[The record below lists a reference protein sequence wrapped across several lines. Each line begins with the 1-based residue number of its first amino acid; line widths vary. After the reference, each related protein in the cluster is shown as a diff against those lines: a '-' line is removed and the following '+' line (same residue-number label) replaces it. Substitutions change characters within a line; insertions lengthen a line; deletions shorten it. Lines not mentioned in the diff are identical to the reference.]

1 MDPKLVYVKTP
12 IGDEAIRQSTR
23 VVQRNLRMVLV
34 QVDGKLTVG
43 ELSAKIGNP
52 RLVERALKELVEGG
66 FVAESK
72 EAVSVW
78 VQAKNSVN
86 KAQVSALSQFSTF
99 GEKSPAKDDSVG
111 SSSVSVA
118 SNFSTFGKPILPSER
133 KASSNYDNVRAE
145 PVSDAEEKVPVEGRV
160 ATSVKRGLIGVVI
173 FLVCGIAAAVFYP
186 YASHKPAIERAI
198 SAYLQTPVRIGQVE
212 VSLLPLPKLKLS
224 AITIGE
230 GADSRIDEVLIG
242 SPVSLLLD
250 GGKEINR
257 VDVSGMSIPAN
268 RLLALSM
275 FQNGGLKASGAPL
288 ISEIRLEKTQ
298 VMAGDL
304 VLRDI
309 SGRIRFKSGGEI
321 ENAAFEAVDRSI
333 QLTAKPTA
341 QGLALKIEGLG
352 WKLPGTSLSFESL
365 QADGLLQKDK
375 LLIQNL
381 DTTFLGGLLKGNW
394 LLDWSKGLV
403 IAGDGNLSRLDCK
416 RIAAA
421 FAPNMKLEGDL
432 AGVLNLR
439 AAGNDWGAMWRNV
452 EATLDA
458 EVTRGMFNGVDLG
471 EVARRSGASAV
482 RTGSTKF
489 ERLKGRLLIGST
501 QLIANGVSLEAG
513 MMSATGQFT
522 VSQGRIDGN
531 LTVGLQT
538 SVSSVRVPVRLSGVL
553 PEITAVGAK

>member
-66 FVAESK
+66 FVAEST

-78 VQAKNSVN
+78 VQAKSSVN

-99 GEKSPAKDDSVG
+99 GEKSPAKDDSAG

-173 FLVCGIAAAVFYP
+173 FLVCSIAAAVFYP
-186 YASHKPAIERAI
+186 YASHKPAIERAM
-198 SAYLQTPVRIGQVE
+198 SAFLQTPVRIGQVE

-230 GADSRIDEVLIG
+230 GVDSRIDEIRIS
-242 SPVSLLLD
+242 SPISLLLD

-257 VDVSGMSIPAN
+257 IDISGLAISAN
-268 RLLALSM
+268 RLLEIPM
-275 FQNGGLKASGAPL
+275 FKGEGGRASGGRL
-288 ISEIRLEKTQ
+288 IREIYLEKSR
-298 VMAGDL
+298 VMANNL

-333 QLTAKPTA
+333 QWTVKPTA

-352 WKLPGTSLSFESL
+352 WKLPDTGLSFESL

-416 RIAAA
+416 RVAAA

-432 AGVLNLR
+432 AGTLNLR
-439 AAGNDWGAMWRNV
+439 AAGNDWVAMWRNV

-513 MMSATGQFT
+513 MMSASGQFT
-522 VSQGRIDGN
+522 VNQGRIDGT

-538 SVSSVRVPVRLSGVL
+538 SVSSVRVPIRLSGVL
-553 PEITAVGAK
+553 PEVTAVGTK